1 MNKPIRAL
9 AVVAAAMAFAA
20 GTAANAY
27 SEKIKTACYDENAIL
42 RSQNNQ

>member
-9 AVVAAAMAFAA
+9 AVVVVAAAMAFAA

-27 SEKIKTACYDENAIL
+27 SEKIKTACSADYTLLSI
-42 RSQNNQ
+42 